1 MRVRTTP
8 IALTGLLVL
17 ALGCSKASKDTSP
30 VIVNVGGEKITEQA
44 FKAMV
49 HAMANDKAKAEAFLT
64 EEGQRDQRN
73 GFLGK
78 MAQAKQVV
86 LMGKAAGLDKDPAV
100 QAQLE
105 GMMAQTYMQVLAD
118 RRLGKAEPGE
128 AELKGLYD
136 TLIAER
142 KAAGQAD
149 GLPAFEQVKAQLPM
163 IWKQRQQEKVL
174 DQLLKEAREKAP
186 ATFAE
191 AYRPADA
198 K

>member
-1 MRVRTTP
+1 MSMRKIPV
-8 IALTGLLVL
+8 ALSGLLVL
-17 ALGCSKASKDTSP
+17 TLGCSKVPQDTSR
-30 VIVNVGGEKITEQA
+30 VIANVGSEKITEA
-44 FKAMV
+44 GFKAMV
-49 HAMANDKAKAEAFLT
+49 HAMANDKAKAEAFLG
-64 EEGQRDQRN
+64 EEAQREQRN
-73 GFLGK
+73 SFLGK

-86 LMGKAAGLDKDPAV
+86 LMGKAEGLDKDAAV

-105 GMMAQTYMQVLAD
+105 GMMAQTYMQVLAE
-118 RRLGKAEPGE
+118 RRLGKTEPGE

-136 TLIAER
+136 SLIAER
-142 KAAGQAD
+142 KAAGQAQ

-191 AYRPADA
+191 GYRPADA

>member
-1 MRVRTTP
+1 MRMRKIPV
-8 IALTGLLVL
+8 ALSGLLVL
-17 ALGCSKASKDTSP
+17 ALGCSKVPQDTSR
-30 VIVNVGGEKITEQA
+30 VIVNVGGEKITEES

-73 GFLGK
+73 SFLGK

-86 LMGKAAGLDKDPAV
+86 QLGKAAGLDKDPAV

-105 GMMAQTYMQVLAD
+105 GMMAQTYMQVLAE
-118 RRLGKAEPGE
+118 RRLGKAEPSE

-136 TLIAER
+136 GLIAER
-142 KAAGQAD
+142 KAAGQAQ

-174 DQLLKEAREKAP
+174 DQLLTEAREKAP
-186 ATFAE
+186 ATFTE
-191 AYRPADA
+191 EYRPSDA